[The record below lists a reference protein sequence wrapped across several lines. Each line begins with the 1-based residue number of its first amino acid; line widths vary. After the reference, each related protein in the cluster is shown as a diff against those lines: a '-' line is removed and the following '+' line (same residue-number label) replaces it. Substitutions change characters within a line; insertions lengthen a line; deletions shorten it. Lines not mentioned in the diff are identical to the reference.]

1 MSTTSRGETEA
12 RTLSA
17 QRRPGLIAARQAA
30 KAAEELPEARARLEH
45 ARERLLSAA
54 VAFCDGSISEGQL
67 RAVRELLREQGTRVT
82 QLEGVVTP
90 PFVEEKSEAPLVPEA
105 KQDDIP
111 TRLQAEAGED
121 RVEVSPAQVEAADT
135 GPLEEKSEDL
145 PPDLD
150 LMLASLERKLIRL
163 EQDFQQGRINASQ
176 YRAIRRHY
184 LEQRQVAIRL
194 RQAYPDSDRWRIVLE
209 EGKTTF
215 LMQLNEAECRSVAL
229 YDIETRKRIFT
240 QGEMPAS
247 AEEAMGLLR
256 TFGSSGGGAPVD
268 RMFATRA
275 EDGTA
280 LLLIPGRHTVA
291 LVVFSQDPPAW
302 QVRALRE
309 VHSNFEIANRAS
321 LSRGERHSLIFP
333 DLGRFVKAA

>member
-1 MSTTSRGETEA
+1 MNTPSQGEAEA
-12 RTLSA
+12 RTDSS
-17 QRRPGLIAARQAA
+17 QRRPGVIAARRAA
-30 KAAEELPEARARLEH
+30 KAAEELPEARARLER

-67 RAVRELLREQGTRVT
+67 RAVRELLREQETRVT

-90 PFVEEKSEAPLVPEA
+90 PFVQEKSEAPVAPEP
-105 KQDDIP
+105 KP
-111 TRLQAEAGED
+111 EEAAAAPQVEAAED
-121 RVEVSPAQVEAADT
+121 RVEVTPAQVEAADT
-135 GPLEEKSEDL
+135 GPLEEKVEDV

-150 LMLASLERKLIRL
+150 LMLSSLERKLLRL

-229 YDIETRKRIFT
+229 YDIDTRKRIFA
-240 QGEMPAS
+240 QGAMPAS

-256 TFGSSGGGAPVD
+256 TFGSPGGGAPAD
-268 RMFATRA
+268 RMFATRT

-280 LLLIPGRHTVA
+280 LLLIPGRYTVA

-309 VHSNFEIANRAS
+309 VHSNFEIANRAA
-321 LSRGERHSLIFP
+321 LSRGERQSLIFP